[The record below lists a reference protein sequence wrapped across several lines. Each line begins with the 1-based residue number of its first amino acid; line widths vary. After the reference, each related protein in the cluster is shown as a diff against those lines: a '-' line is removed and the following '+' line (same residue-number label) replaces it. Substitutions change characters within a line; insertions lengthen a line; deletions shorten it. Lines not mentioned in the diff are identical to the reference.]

1 MKNADIRP
9 SVNSKEERR
18 AFLGVQGMNLRFCC
32 LIAPNFYSSNIL
44 DRKKNGR
51 NIGRRVNSSLKERH
65 NATSLGISFRRGRLF
80 LTVSL

>member
-1 MKNADIRP
+1 MKNADISP

-44 DRKKNGR
+44 DRKKMVETLEGEL
-51 NIGRRVNSSLKERH
+51 IQ
-65 NATSLGISFRRGRLF
+65 A
-80 LTVSL
+80 